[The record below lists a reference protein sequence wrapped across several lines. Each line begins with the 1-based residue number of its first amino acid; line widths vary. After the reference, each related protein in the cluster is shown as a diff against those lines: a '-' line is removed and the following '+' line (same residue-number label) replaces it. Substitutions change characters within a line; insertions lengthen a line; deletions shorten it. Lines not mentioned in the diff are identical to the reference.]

1 MNKIEIFDESFRK
14 NKIVKIMVEK
24 LINNIIT

>member
-24 LINNIIT
+24 LINNIT